1 MITMRQFHLV
11 LTILL
16 ALFLVDV
23 RGTCDTMYEEDG
35 KDVKC
40 RADCICKAL
49 TMGFVNPAQA
59 AEKESTLSQQL
70 ILQTPQNAGPFPLPN
85 PVDSICMTLLSAPSE
100 ALARTVGL
108 EGTTKIKEKP
118 LGKKGECL
126 DTCFRLSAYMQQ
138 NPIGNECTVFGAI
151 PASKPDDPVDL
162 LTRNIHIP
170 IDQRALQPLLNFR
183 FRALSTSNRHAVR
196 KSNTLPSFWRTKLGI
211 TEENRDSIA
220 KTAKY
225 YSQN

>member
-1 MITMRQFHLV
+1 MRQNYLV
-11 LTILL
+11 LLL
-16 ALFLVDV
+16 VLLFIKDV
-23 RGTCDTMYEEDG
+23 SGTCEKMYDDTD
-35 KDVKC
+35 KKNVKC
-40 RADCICKAL
+40 QADCICKAL

-59 AEKESTLSQQL
+59 AAKESTLSQQI

-85 PVDSICMTLLSAPSE
+85 PVDSICMTLQSAPSE
-100 ALARTVGL
+100 ALSRTVGL
-108 EGTTKIKEKP
+108 EGTKKIGPTP
-118 LGKKGECL
+118 LGTKGECL

-151 PASKPDDPVDL
+151 SASKPDDPVDL

-183 FRALSTSNRHAVR
+183 FRASRTHSI
-196 KSNTLPSFWRTKLGI
+196 PSFWRTKLGI
-211 TEENRDSIA
+211 TEENIESVA

-225 YSQN
+225 YPSKN

>member
-1 MITMRQFHLV
+1 MRQNVLV
-11 LTILL
+11 LLFVLL
-16 ALFLVDV
+16 FVKDV
-23 RGTCDTMYEEDG
+23 SGTCEKMYDATD
-35 KDVKC
+35 KKNVKC
-40 RADCICKAL
+40 QADCICKAL

-59 AEKESTLSQQL
+59 AAKESTLSQQI

-85 PVDSICMTLLSAPSE
+85 PVDSICMTLQSAPSE
-100 ALARTVGL
+100 ALSRTVGL
-108 EGTTKIKEKP
+108 EGTKKIGATP
-118 LGKKGECL
+118 LGENGECL

-151 PASKPDDPVDL
+151 SASKPDDPVDL

-183 FRALSTSNRHAVR
+183 FRASRTHS
-196 KSNTLPSFWRTKLGI
+196 SIPSFWRTKLGI
-211 TEENRDSIA
+211 TEEKIESVA

-225 YSQN
+225 YSSKN